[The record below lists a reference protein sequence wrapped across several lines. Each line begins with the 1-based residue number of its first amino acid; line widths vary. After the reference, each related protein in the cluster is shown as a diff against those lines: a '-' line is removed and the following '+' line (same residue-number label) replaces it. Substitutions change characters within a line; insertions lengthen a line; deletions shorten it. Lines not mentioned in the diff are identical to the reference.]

1 LKLKINS
8 YRFGFITR
16 IESID
21 PILEELKH
29 SQHIRQ
35 IVENIKKLHTD
46 LLEILAG
53 DKTEKTAISDIS
65 VNILNDLTT

>member
-1 LKLKINS
+1 MKLKINS